1 MAPLMHRR
9 WQRNFRRASEI
20 AGAEVRRGHQLSV
33 TSVALCDTN
42 VLGHSTLSRRFSRTE
57 TVVPSDLAYHHRAF
71 SCDP

>member
-33 TSVALCDTN
+33 TSVALCDAN
-42 VLGHSTLSRRFSRTE
+42 VLGHSTSVSSLK
-57 TVVPSDLAYHHRAF
+57 PY
-71 SCDP
+71 